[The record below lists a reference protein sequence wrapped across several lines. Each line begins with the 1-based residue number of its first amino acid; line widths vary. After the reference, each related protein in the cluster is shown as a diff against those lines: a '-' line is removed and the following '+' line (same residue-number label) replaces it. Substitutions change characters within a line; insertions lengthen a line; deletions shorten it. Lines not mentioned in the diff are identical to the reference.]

1 MPAALGIFLTK
12 VLAALMAFISVAV
25 NPFAASRQLPAAP
38 DDFKPVLRF
47 AVASDVH
54 IQVDDQTDDSQPERI
69 RLAQFINKAYELAE
83 SSNTG
88 YKKLDAIC
96 FAGDMANQGLD
107 EEAEIYINICKANL
121 RPGTQLLNV
130 LGNHDQ
136 FKGAD
141 TALTRFEKIF
151 DAPLNYN
158 VVINGF
164 HLIGVSYS
172 TQKDYKADGVKT
184 WLDTQIKEAVAED
197 KTKPVFVF
205 QHPHPFATVYGS
217 VNWGDFT
224 TATVYNKYSQV
235 VVFSGHSHYPMND
248 PRSLWQGS
256 YTSIGTASLSYFEM
270 EKDMFAGQFPDGY
283 EQAAQF
289 RLVEV
294 DAQGNTRVRSFDLIT
309 DSFFGL
315 DYYLTDFNKKSKF
328 TYTSRNMMKLDKN
341 PAFDNGAAVDAS
353 VNDEGKVCLDF
364 PAAQDNF
371 IVHDYKVTVTNRFGL
386 PVWSGSVMS
395 HYYLINYGDAEHLCL
410 DEFTPKAGSYKVTVR
425 AQNAYGGVSR
435 AITGELTVG

>member
-1 MPAALGIFLTK
+1 MPAALGIFLSK
-12 VLAALMAFISVAV
+12 VLATFMAVLSVAV
-25 NPFAASRQLPAAP
+25 NPFARPAQLPEAP

-54 IQVDDQTDDSQPERI
+54 IHVDDKTDENQPERI

-83 SSNTG
+83 ASNTG
-88 YKKLDAIC
+88 YTKLDAIC
-96 FAGDMANQGLD
+96 FAGDVANQGLD
-107 EEAEIYINICKANL
+107 EEAEIFINICKQNV
-121 RPGTQLLNV
+121 RPGTELLNV

-141 TALTRFEKIF
+141 TALERFEKIF
-151 DAPLNYN
+151 DTDLNYD
-158 VVINGF
+158 VVINGY

-172 TQKDYKADGVKT
+172 TQKDYKADGVKQ
-184 WLDTQIKEAVAED
+184 WLDGKISAAVAED

-205 QHPHPFATVYGS
+205 QHPHPFASVYGS

-235 VVFSGHSHYPMND
+235 VVFSGHSHYPIND
-248 PRSLWQGS
+248 PRSLWQGG
-256 YTSIGTASLSYFEM
+256 YTSVGTGTLSYFEM
-270 EKDMFAGQFPDGY
+270 EKDMFAGQFPDGN

-294 DAQGNTRVRSFDLIT
+294 DAAGNTRILNYDLIS

-328 TYTSRNMMKLDKN
+328 VSTSRNMMRLDPN
-341 PAFDNGAAVDAS
+341 PAFGAGSAVDAY
-353 VNDEGKVCLDF
+353 VNGEGKVCLAF
-364 PAAQDNF
+364 PAAQDHF
-371 IVHDYKVTVTNRFGL
+371 IVHDYKITVSNAFGI

-395 HYYLINYGDAEHLCL
+395 HYYLNNYGDAEILCL
-410 DEFTPKAGSYKVTVR
+410 DEYTPSAGNYTVSVR
-425 AQNAYGGVSR
+425 AQNAYGGVSG
-435 AITGELTVG
+435 AITGRLTVG

>member
-1 MPAALGIFLTK
+1 MPAALGIFLSK

-25 NPFAASRQLPAAP
+25 NPFARTTELPKAP
-38 DDFKPVLRF
+38 DDFTPVLRF

-54 IQVDDQTDDSQPERI
+54 IHVDDKTDDSQPERI

-88 YKKLDAIC
+88 YTKLDAIC
-96 FAGDMANQGLD
+96 FAGDVANQGLD
-107 EEAEIYINICKANL
+107 EEAEVFINICKENI

-158 VVINGF
+158 VVINGY

-172 TQKDYKADGVKT
+172 TQKDYKADGVKE
-184 WLDTQIKEAVAED
+184 WLETQIKGAVAED
-197 KTKPVFVF
+197 ATKPVFVF

-217 VNWGDFT
+217 VNWSDLT

-235 VVFSGHSHYPMND
+235 VVFSGHSHYPIND

-256 YTSIGTASLSYFEM
+256 YTSIGTGTLSYFEM
-270 EKDMFAGQFPDGY
+270 EKDMVAGQFPEGND
-283 EQAAQF
+283 QAAQF
-289 RLVEV
+289 RIVEV
-294 DAQGNTRVRSFDLIT
+294 DAEGNTRVLNYDLIS

-328 TYTSRNMMKLDKN
+328 VYTSRNMMRLDSN
-341 PAFDNGAAVDAS
+341 PAFADGASVDATT
-353 VNDEGKVCLDF
+353 NDDGKLCLSF
-364 PAAQDNF
+364 PAAEDHF
-371 IVHDYKVTVTNRFGL
+371 IVHDYKITVTNSFGI

-395 HYYLINYGDAEHLCL
+395 HYYLNNYGDTEVLCV
-410 DEFTPKAGSYKVTVR
+410 DEFTPDAGSYKVTVR
-425 AQNAYGGVSR
+425 AQNAYGGVSG
-435 AITGELTVG
+435 AISGTLTVA

>member
-107 EEAEIYINICKANL
+107 EEAEIYINICKENI

-256 YTSIGTASLSYFEM
+256 YTSIGTASSWRTWRSM
-270 EKDMFAGQFPDGY
+270 
-283 EQAAQF
+283 AA
-289 RLVEV
+289 
-294 DAQGNTRVRSFDLIT
+294 RVFCRGSFT
-309 DSFFGL
+309 
-315 DYYLTDFNKKSKF
+315 T
-328 TYTSRNMMKLDKN
+328 
-341 PAFDNGAAVDAS
+341 AAS
-353 VNDEGKVCLDF
+353 L
-364 PAAQDNF
+364 
-371 IVHDYKVTVTNRFGL
+371 
-386 PVWSGSVMS
+386 
-395 HYYLINYGDAEHLCL
+395 
-410 DEFTPKAGSYKVTVR
+410 
-425 AQNAYGGVSR
+425 SR
-435 AITGELTVG
+435 AASTAFTVLDHPPRCWSSFM

>member
-1 MPAALGIFLTK
+1 MPAIIGIFLTK
-12 VLAALMAFISVAV
+12 LLAAVMAFCTLIL
-25 NPFAASRQLPAAP
+25 NPFSGTKPLPKAP

-54 IQVDDQTDDSQPERI
+54 IQVDDKTDDTQPERI
-69 RLAQFINKAYELAE
+69 RLAQFINKAYDLAE
-83 SSNTG
+83 ASTTG
-88 YKKLDAIC
+88 YNKLDAVC

-107 EEAEIYINICKANL
+107 EEAEIYIRICKENI
-121 RPGTQLLNV
+121 RPGTKLLNV

-141 TALTRFEKIF
+141 TAKDRFEKIF
-151 DAPLNYN
+151 DAPLNFN
-158 VVINGF
+158 EVINGF

-172 TQKDYKADGVKT
+172 TQKDYKADGVKD
-184 WLDTQIKEAVAED
+184 WLNTQIKNAVAES

-235 VVFSGHSHYPMND
+235 VVFSGHSHYPIND

-256 YTSIGTASLSYFEM
+256 YTSVGTASLSYFEM
-270 EKDMFAGQFPDGY
+270 EKDMFAGPFPEDY

-294 DAQGNTRVRSFDLIT
+294 DAEGNTRILNYDLIT

-315 DYYLTDFNKKSKF
+315 DYYLTGFDKKSSF
-328 TYTSRNMMKLDKN
+328 SYTSRNMKHLDN
-341 PAFDNGAAVDAS
+341 RPAFAANSS
-353 VNDEGKVCLDF
+353 VNATVNGDGKLCLTF
-364 PAAQDNF
+364 PAAQDQF
-371 IVHDYKVTVTNRFGL
+371 IVHDYKITVTNSFGL

-395 HYYLINYGDAEHLCL
+395 HYYLMNYGSTEKLCV
-410 DEFTPKAGSYKVTVR
+410 DEFTPNAGTYKVTVR
-425 AQNAYGGVSR
+425 AQNAYGGVSG
-435 AITGELTVG
+435 AITGTLTVG